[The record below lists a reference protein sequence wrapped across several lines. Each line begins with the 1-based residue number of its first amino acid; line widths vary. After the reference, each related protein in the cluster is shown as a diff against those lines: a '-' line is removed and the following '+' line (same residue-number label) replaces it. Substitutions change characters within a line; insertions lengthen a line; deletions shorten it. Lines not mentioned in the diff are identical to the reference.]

1 MSGSSQVNANTITN
15 FDSNV
20 KDKLNTETVIS
31 GSEQVNLN
39 HLDTGDLA
47 EGSNLYY
54 TDARVKTKLN
64 TETVISGSSQ
74 VPMGGDISGN
84 ADNATVDKVKGVS
97 ITSGEA
103 SQVANINSVTISNTQ
118 WGYLGSSNQGIATSD
133 TVQFAKVGVGGSS
146 DATYELKVTGDV
158 GATGDIVAFVSS
170 DKRLKDNIQPIEGA
184 LDKVS
189 QISGNT
195 FDWNE
200 EKQNIYKGK
209 DYGVIAQEIQEV
221 MPELVDTRDNGYLAV
236 KYDKI
241 VPLLIESIK

>member
-1 MSGSSQVNANTITN
+1 MILSGDTLSAELIGGVVSGSSQIT
-15 FDSNV
+15 
-20 KDKLNTETVIS
+20 L
-31 GSEQVNLN
+31 
-39 HLDTGDLA
+39 
-47 EGSNLYY
+47 
-54 TDARVKTKLN
+54 
-64 TETVISGSSQ
+64 
-74 VPMGGDISGN
+74 GGDATGSANDINVIAINGVAISN
-84 ADNATVDKVKGVS
+84 A
-97 ITSGEA
+97 EA
-103 SQVANINSVTISNTQ
+103 SQLANINSVTISNTQ

-241 VPLLIESIK
+241 VPLLIESIKELKKEIEELKSK